1 MKAKPV
7 VPLFLPLFLSFSI
20 FRIYIRKYREYR
32 IQRFLDFLERGRD
45 LSFLRFFFF
54 LSPKIN
60 RRFSFSSSSLCF
72 CLSPCREKR
81 CMRCLLKVATV
92 LAGKLFHRVA
102 GKSSFVDSRFII
114 FPLSSFHSGPRRS
127 SLFSR
132 WNLSTY
138 AHIGWQPCS
147 VVRRGKRARIVVEF
161 SKCSVTCLITELS
174 VPLRFSRAVNFIFVK
189 IGWRGVET
197 IGSDDTIRHV
207 TR

>member
-1 MKAKPV
+1 MIVGTKAKPV

-92 LAGKLFHRVA
+92 LAGKLFHLVA
-102 GKSSFVDSRFII
+102 GKSSFVDSCFII

-132 WNLSTY
+132 WNLSIY

-147 VVRRGKRARIVVEF
+147 VAGN
-161 SKCSVTCLITELS
+161 EL
-174 VPLRFSRAVNFIFVK
+174 
-189 IGWRGVET
+189 G
-197 IGSDDTIRHV
+197 
-207 TR
+207 